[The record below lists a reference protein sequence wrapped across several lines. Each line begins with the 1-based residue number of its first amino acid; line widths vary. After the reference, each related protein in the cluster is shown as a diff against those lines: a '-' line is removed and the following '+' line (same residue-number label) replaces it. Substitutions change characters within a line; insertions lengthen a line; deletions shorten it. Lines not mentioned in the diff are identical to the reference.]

1 MSTCK
6 WHIRPGAQIVPTQPG
21 DVGGEGSSVET
32 RAAVEKGGMPLQ
44 CAVQAPVPLSA
55 LCN

>member
-32 RAAVEKGGMPLQ
+32 GAAVEKGGMPLQ